1 MPRSPAPRSAP
12 ALTRRALFRTIV
24 PPAAAGL
31 TLAALEPRR
40 AAAAL
45 AAVRGTTDAPEDVA
59 RDESY
64 WFEIQQ
70 AFTID
75 RSIVNFNNGGVS
87 PAPAVVQQSLARNL
101 AFSNQAP
108 AYTMWRIL
116 EPQKEAVRQRVAR
129 FFGCDTEEIAFTRNA
144 SESLQTCQLGFDLE
158 PGDQVLTTTQDYP
171 RMITT
176 FRQRERRDGIELV
189 QIQIPIPAEDPDEV
203 VRRFEAAITERT
215 RLILISHMINITG
228 QILDVRPVVQMARR
242 RGIPAIVDGAHSFA
256 HFHFRH
262 DDLDCDY
269 YGSSLHK
276 WLFAPIG
283 TGLLYVRREKIG
295 GLWPLMAAPDAKD
308 DDIRKFEEI
317 GTHPCPHYLAIGDAL
332 TFHLGIGPENKTARL
347 VYLRDRWAK
356 RALENDRV
364 RLHTS
369 LLPGKACG
377 IATVQ
382 IDGVASTA
390 LADHLWNAHK
400 IFTVAIEHDELE
412 GIRVSPS
419 VYSTIEEVDRFAEA
433 VERVAKHGLPA

>member
-1 MPRSPAPRSAP
+1 MRSLS
-12 ALTRRALFRTIV
+12 RRGFLRTIV

-31 TLAALEPRR
+31 TLAALEPGR

-45 AAVRGTTDAPEDVA
+45 AAVRGTNDVPEDVA

-87 PAPAVVQQSLARNL
+87 PAPAAVQQSLARNL
-101 AFSNQAP
+101 AFSNEAP

-116 EPQKEAVRQRVAR
+116 EPQKESVRQRVAR
-129 FFGCDTEEIAFTRNA
+129 FFGCDPEEVAFTRNA
-144 SESLQTCQLGFDLE
+144 SESLQTCQLGVDLE

-176 FRQRERRDGIELV
+176 FQQRERRDGIELV
-189 QIQIPIPAEDPDEV
+189 RFKIPIPAEDPAEI
-203 VRRFEAAITERT
+203 VRLFEQHVTDRT
-215 RLILISHMINITG
+215 KLILISHMVNITG
-228 QILDVRPVVQMARR
+228 QILDVKPVVQMARR
-242 RGIPAIVDGAHSFA
+242 RGIPTIVDGAHAFA

-262 DDLDCDY
+262 EDLDCDY

-283 TGLLYVRREKIG
+283 TGLLYVRRDRIA
-295 GLWPLMAAPDAKD
+295 GLWPLMAAPDTKD
-308 DDIRKFEEI
+308 EDIRKFEEI

-347 VYLRDRWAK
+347 VYLRDRWA
-356 RALENDRV
+356 RRVLEHDRV

-369 LLPGKACG
+369 LKPGFACG

-382 IDGVASTA
+382 IDGIDSGELVE
-390 LADHLWNAHK
+390 HLWERYK
-400 IFTVAIEHDELE
+400 IFTVAIQHDEFE

-419 VYSTIEEVDRFAEA
+419 VYSTIEEIDRFADAIE
-433 VERVAKHGLPA
+433 EVARKGLPA